1 MKREGDNWRFRF
13 CWASARRGFLWRK
26 LKLFWSWAV
35 ESALTSSLPNSASYR
50 FCTECTPKKLYIYI
64 HQRYVYPQYQMLNAT
79 LKSCILNQ
87 MFTQC
92 ETEEQ
97 AEGLAL
103 SLDGMMCHRIDS
115 SMDGVL
121 SCLWYVLI
129 LILFNIWSNSA
140 HWSKGGPELE
150 LDSGQYLLPYYLT
163 LLQCA
168 LE

>member
-1 MKREGDNWRFRF
+1 MKVQVLLGFSEEGISVKKVETLLELSSGVGIDILFAKF
-13 CWASARRGFLWRK
+13 CFIQVLHRVHPQKVICIL
-26 LKLFWSWAV
+26 L
-35 ESALTSSLPNSASYR
+35 
-50 FCTECTPKKLYIYI
+50 

-121 SCLWYVLI
+121 SCLRYVLI

-140 HWSKGGPELE
+140 H
-150 LDSGQYLLPYYLT
+150 
-163 LLQCA
+163 
-168 LE
+168 

>member
-35 ESALTSSLPNSASYR
+35 ESALTFSLPNSASYR
-50 FCTECTPKKLYIYI
+50 FCTECTPKKLYVFYFTKDMCIRNI
-64 HQRYVYPQYQMLNAT
+64 KCWT

-121 SCLWYVLI
+121 SCLRYVLI